1 MHKLSVRV
9 VLTSAVLAAA
19 PAAHA
24 AHDYLLEI
32 DGVKGESKASAS
44 IETFQW
50 SMATAAGPFDPFQPA
65 YVGGVRVASGDLDGD
80 GLWQSLTL
88 TARTPDGAAFH
99 AYEMKDVLIS
109 SYSVSG
115 NGGAA
120 DQGHKEWILIES
132 VSSPLMRWAPPTA
145 EGGRGDWI
153 VGHWEND
160 SGRFVGDNAV
170 FGAFDDLGAV
180 RLADGTLTITAAV
193 PEPGTW
199 ALWLAGGG
207 LLVQRLRR
215 QRQTRSDAL

>member
-1 MHKLSVRV
+1 MHKLSVRI
-9 VLTSAVLAAA
+9 VLTTAVLAAA

-32 DGVKGESKASAS
+32 DGVKGESTASAS

-50 SMATAAGPFDPFQPA
+50 SMATAYGPFDPFQPA
-65 YVGGVRVASGDLDGD
+65 YAGGVRVASGDLDGD

-88 TARTPDGAAFH
+88 TARTPDGAAFY

-115 NGGAA
+115 QGGAA
-120 DQGHKEWILIES
+120 DPGHKDWILIES
-132 VSSPLMRWAPPTA
+132 VSSPQMRWAPPTSD
-145 EGGRGDWI
+145 GSRGDWI
-153 VGHWEND
+153 VGRWED
-160 SGRFVGDNAV
+160 DGGGFVGDPSV

-180 RLADGTLTITAAV
+180 RLADGTLAITAAV

-215 QRQTRSDAL
+215 QRHARSVAL